1 MESNPSEGA
10 SYVATLT
17 VAGLSVWIS
26 GDNFVQEWCEHY
38 IEEGIDHIFLI
49 DNNSTD
55 GYLTTI
61 EDFIK
66 SGRVTLLLDPTR
78 YNQDEIYTRHLT
90 MYLPTVAWMAILD
103 LDEFMYGRNT
113 TIAAYLSS
121 LDDDIGVVRLAWK
134 QFGSSGHIRQP
145 ESLVQGFTSRGAF
158 NNDNVNIKSIFRSS
172 AVTKLQM
179 HTSEVS
185 PNFRSVSPQQI
196 PKPSGVESGEAA
208 LQQHVLHLN
217 HYQLQSREWFLN
229 VKATRGSATTAQE
242 DGLRDA
248 HYFDISDQA
257 YTGIPDDELKLKKAV
272 TESASPHHLWQS

>member
-1 MESNPSEGA
+1 MLQA
-10 SYVATLT
+10 LAVT
-17 VAGLSVWIS
+17 GLSAQMSHDIS
-26 GDNFVQEWCEHY
+26 VQEWCKHY

-55 GYLTTI
+55 GYLAHI

-66 SGRVTLLLDPTR
+66 AGRVTLLLDPTR

-103 LDEFMYGRNT
+103 LDEFLYGRNT
-113 TIAAYLSS
+113 TIAAYLSN

-134 QFGSSGHIRQP
+134 QFGSSGLIRQP
-145 ESLVQGFTSRGAF
+145 ESLVQGFISRGTF

-185 PNFRSVSPQQI
+185 PNFRSVSPQRI

-257 YTGIPDDELKLKKAV
+257 YTGIPDYELKSKKAF
-272 TESASPHHLWQS
+272 TENASPYHLWQS